1 MRNLLKPVRSCI
13 FPVMCDEYTEV
24 PIKEQLTF
32 CMRWVNNDLEFFEK
46 FLGFYKIPDI
56 KIRTIVIVM
65 KDILLRYQLK
75 PDMCRG
81 QCHDCASN
89 MLRKLFGVATQFFAE
104 QPKSYYTHC
113 HAHSLLLWIKDAI
126 KSTKILRDTMG
137 TAAEITILI
146 KYSPKRENILGS
158 INENIECE
166 NSSEFHANNLLK
178 LSESVQYV
186 SKGFWITTMCYGMFE
201 NTVSKLS
208 ENTVSMQQ

>member
-1 MRNLLKPVRSCI
+1 
-13 FPVMCDEYTEV
+13 
-24 PIKEQLTF
+24 
-32 CMRWVNNDLEFFEK
+32 
-46 FLGFYKIPDI
+46 
-56 KIRTIVIVM
+56 
-65 KDILLRYQLK
+65 
-75 PDMCRG
+75 
-81 QCHDCASN
+81 
-89 MLRKLFGVATQFFAE
+89 
-104 QPKSYYTHC
+104 
-113 HAHSLLLWIKDAI
+113 
-126 KSTKILRDTMG
+126 MG
-137 TAAEITILI
+137 TTDEITILI